1 MDRITLTVLWGEEVE
16 QKLVIE
22 EPGIYHVGRGPDCDL
37 RLYDR
42 KVSKHHFAVE
52 FTPAETRVI
61 DLGSTNGT
69 IVDGMLILGSPLKN
83 PSRESMDAE
92 ATAAVNRSDVRTGVK
107 SSAPIF
113 DDSSIELGAT
123 RITVRVDTPSES
135 IVRPG

>member
-1 MDRITLTVLWGEEVE
+1 MVRMTLTVLWGDEVE

-22 EPGIYHVGRGPDCDL
+22 DPGIYHVGRGPDCDL

-52 FTPAETRVI
+52 VTPAENRVI

-69 IVDGMLILGSPLKN
+69 IVDGMLILGSPLQN
-83 PSRESMDAE
+83 PSRESRDAE
-92 ATAAVNRSDVRTGVK
+92 ATAAVNRADIRTGVK

-113 DDSSIELGAT
+113 DDSTIELGAT
-123 RITVRVDTPSES
+123 RITVRLDTPSES
-135 IVRPG
+135 VINP